1 MTIWRLSTAGRG
13 IEGRGSLVINSKERG
28 RFITV
33 EGIEGVGKSTNL
45 GFVANE
51 LRRAGHPVIE
61 TREPGGTGFGERI
74 RELLLSPESR
84 VAPLTELLLMFAARA
99 AHIEEVIRP
108 ALDSGKW
115 VVCDRFTDAS
125 HAYQGGGRGLAA
137 HTIDTLATIVQG
149 DLRPDL
155 TLLLDAPL
163 AISAE
168 RQAGRGMP
176 DRFERESAEFFGRVR
191 RAYLDLAAREPGRI
205 RLINAGRP
213 LREVQED
220 IGRALA
226 ELDRTAPAEQV
237 SRR

>member
-1 MTIWRLSTAGRG
+1 
-13 IEGRGSLVINSKERG
+13 LVSHEKQLG

-51 LRRAGHPVIE
+51 LRRAGHVVVE
-61 TREPGGTGFGERI
+61 TREPGGTGLGERI
-74 RELLLSPESR
+74 RELLLNPESR
-84 VAPLTELLLMFAARA
+84 IEPLTELLLMFAARA
-99 AHIEEVIRP
+99 AHIDEVIRP
-108 ALDSGKW
+108 ALGSGKW

-125 HAYQGGGRGLAA
+125 HAYQGGGRGLPSDA
-137 HTIDTLATIVQG
+137 ISTLARLVQG
-149 DLRPDL
+149 DVHPNL

-168 RQAGRGMP
+168 RQAGRGKR
-176 DRFERESAEFFGRVR
+176 DRFEQESAEFYQRVR

-205 RLINAGRP
+205 RLINAARP

-220 IGRALA
+220 IREALA
-226 ELDRTAPAEQV
+226 GLNRI
-237 SRR
+237 

>member
-1 MTIWRLSTAGRG
+1 MA
-13 IEGRGSLVINSKERG
+13 ENSKERG

-51 LRRAGHPVIE
+51 LRRAGHAVVE
-61 TREPGGTGFGERI
+61 TREPGGTGLGERV

-84 VAPLTELLLMFAARA
+84 IAPLTELLLMFAARA

-108 ALDSGKW
+108 ALNSGKW

-125 HAYQGGGRGLAA
+125 HAYQGGGRGLPGQ
-137 HTIDTLATIVQG
+137 TIDALATIVQG
-149 DLRPDL
+149 ELRPDL

-163 AISAE
+163 TISAE
-168 RQAGRGMP
+168 RQAGRGMR
-176 DRFERESAEFFGRVR
+176 DRFEQESAEFFRRVR
-191 RAYLDLAAREPGRI
+191 QAYLDLATREPGRI

-213 LREVQED
+213 LGEVQED
-220 IGRALA
+220 IRRALA
-226 ELDRTAPAEQV
+226 ELDQV
-237 SRR
+237 SPEVRSSIS

>member
-1 MTIWRLSTAGRG
+1 
-13 IEGRGSLVINSKERG
+13 LVSHEKQLG

-51 LRRAGHPVIE
+51 LRRAGHVVVE
-61 TREPGGTGFGERI
+61 TREPGGTGLGERI
-74 RELLLSPESR
+74 RELLLNPESR
-84 VAPLTELLLMFAARA
+84 IEPLTELLLMFAARA
-99 AHIEEVIRP
+99 AHIDEVIRP
-108 ALDSGKW
+108 ALGSGKW

-125 HAYQGGGRGLAA
+125 HAYQGGGRGLPSDA
-137 HTIDTLATIVQG
+137 ISTLARLVQG
-149 DLRPDL
+149 DVHPDL

-168 RQAGRGMP
+168 RQAGRGKR
-176 DRFERESAEFFGRVR
+176 DRFEQESAEFYQRVR

-205 RLINAGRP
+205 RLINAARP

-220 IGRALA
+220 IREALA
-226 ELDRTAPAEQV
+226 GLNRI
-237 SRR
+237 

>member
-1 MTIWRLSTAGRG
+1 
-13 IEGRGSLVINSKERG
+13 LVSQEKERG

-51 LRRAGHPVIE
+51 LRRAGHAVVE
-61 TREPGGTGFGERI
+61 TREPGGTGLGERI

-84 VAPLTELLLMFAARA
+84 IEPLTELLLIFAARA
-99 AHIEEVIRP
+99 AHLDEIIRP
-108 ALDSGKW
+108 ALSSGKW

-125 HAYQGGGRGLAA
+125 HAYQGGGRGLASDA
-137 HTIDTLATIVQG
+137 IETLARLVQG
-149 DLRPDL
+149 EVHPDL

-168 RQAGRGMP
+168 RQAGRGRR
-176 DRFERESAEFFGRVR
+176 DRFEQESAEFYHRVR
-191 RAYLDLAAREPGRI
+191 KAYLDLAAREPGRI
-205 RLINAGRP
+205 RLINAARP

-220 IGRALA
+220 IRQALA
-226 ELDRTAPAEQV
+226 ELDQF
-237 SRR
+237 